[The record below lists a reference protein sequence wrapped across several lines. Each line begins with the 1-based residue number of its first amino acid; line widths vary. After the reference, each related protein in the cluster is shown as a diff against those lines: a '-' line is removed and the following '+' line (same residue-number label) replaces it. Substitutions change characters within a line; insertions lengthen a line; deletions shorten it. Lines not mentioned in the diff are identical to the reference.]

1 VKKLSLLN
9 ALAAIRFF
17 MLQKV
22 KQHMKEL
29 IEMKKKFLG
38 NTQISPLCK
47 KCSDEYRVLHFKE
60 V

>member
-1 VKKLSLLN
+1 MSF
-9 ALAAIRFF
+9 A
-17 MLQKV
+17 
-22 KQHMKEL
+22 EL